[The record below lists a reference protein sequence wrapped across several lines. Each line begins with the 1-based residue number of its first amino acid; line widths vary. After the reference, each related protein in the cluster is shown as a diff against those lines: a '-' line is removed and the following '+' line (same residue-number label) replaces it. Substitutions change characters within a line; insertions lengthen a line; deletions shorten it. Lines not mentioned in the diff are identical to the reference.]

1 MPKEDKDII
10 NSRADAIIQDVLIN
24 HLPRVKE
31 GLEKGYA
38 DENQVLIIYDH
49 LVRVRLLK
57 ELAKKEDTK

>member
-1 MPKEDKDII
+1 MSKEENTK
-10 NSRADAIIQDVLIN
+10 RADAIIQDILVN

-57 ELAKKEDTK
+57 ELAEKDE